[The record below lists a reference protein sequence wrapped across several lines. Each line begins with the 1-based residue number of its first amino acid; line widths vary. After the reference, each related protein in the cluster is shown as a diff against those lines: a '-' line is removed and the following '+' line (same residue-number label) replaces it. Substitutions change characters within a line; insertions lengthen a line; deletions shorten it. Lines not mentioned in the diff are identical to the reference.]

1 VQPLVIEADKC
12 EYLTVLAELH
22 LGEHAMALG
31 AIWGYISQHFPA
43 HGVSLS
49 LGIVLVADRFAA
61 LAQRLFYL
69 RAHAANANACTRAI
83 RDYERICQ
91 IEREITRLR
100 VQKRLEKI
108 KGQNLRKNLPS

>member
-1 VQPLVIEADKC
+1 MQPLVIEADKC
-12 EYLTVLAELH
+12 EYLTVLPELH
-22 LGEHAMALG
+22 FGEHAMALG
-31 AIWGYISQHFPA
+31 AVWEYISQHFPV

-61 LAQRLFYL
+61 LVQRLFYL

-91 IEREITRLR
+91 INREIARW
-100 VQKRLEKI
+100 QAHERLEKI
-108 KGQNLRKNLPS
+108 KGQNPRKNLPS